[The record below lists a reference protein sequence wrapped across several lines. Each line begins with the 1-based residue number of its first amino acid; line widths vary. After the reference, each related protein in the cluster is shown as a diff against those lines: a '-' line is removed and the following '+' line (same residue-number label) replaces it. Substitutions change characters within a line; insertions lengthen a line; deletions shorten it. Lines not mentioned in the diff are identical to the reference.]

1 MGIHAPPTP
10 LPVIC
15 MCVCVY
21 VSTPLHQPSVG
32 QRSRCPG
39 QKRYPCICLVC
50 LYAWVAEGV
59 RNWRCPPFC
68 NGTLDKTKTTH
79 FSGPLP
85 HLVFKNKSGLWLQ
98 GHDNT
103 SSLLSVVRL
112 VALEE
117 SGEEVGKGVGSV
129 SLHSRQPMPFECK
142 ASAAANPP
150 LVPPSATATAAT
162 LLLFRRI
169 SQLFLDGR
177 AKPSKDLHWRYVI
190 KTRPPPRAAIN
201 IKIKELYADKWAANE

>member
-1 MGIHAPPTP
+1 MYGTVCVVFTGTTISIMQPLLTFTCGYTCPPPT
-10 LPVIC
+10 LCQSSV
-15 MCVCVY
+15 CVCVY

-103 SSLLSVVRL
+103 SSLPLSP
-112 VALEE
+112 ECC
-117 SGEEVGKGVGSV
+117 EVGGAGGERRGGGEGGGKCVP
-129 SLHSRQPMPFECK
+129 SLQTAHAIRMQSLSCCK
-142 ASAAANPP
+142 S
-150 LVPPSATATAAT
+150 
-162 LLLFRRI
+162 
-169 SQLFLDGR
+169 
-177 AKPSKDLHWRYVI
+177 
-190 KTRPPPRAAIN
+190 PPRASLCHSHRRHPSIIPSDFTAIFG
-201 IKIKELYADKWAANE
+201 WAG